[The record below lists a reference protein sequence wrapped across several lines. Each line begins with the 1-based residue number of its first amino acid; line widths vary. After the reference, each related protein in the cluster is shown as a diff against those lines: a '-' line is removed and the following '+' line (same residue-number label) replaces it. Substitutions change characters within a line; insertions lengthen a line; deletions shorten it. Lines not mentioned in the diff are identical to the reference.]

1 MNSLHFGA
9 SFDTLP
15 LIIEANGDGTVNERS
30 LVACE
35 RWKKAP
41 EQKNHKVY
49 QREFSKVDHTG
60 MLSNSAIINYILSK
74 LTGKQDYPRANEKT
88 IKSYDVLNIRFF

>member
-1 MNSLHFGA
+1 MNSLHFGT
-9 SFDTLP
+9 SFDTHP
-15 LIIEANGDGTVNERS
+15 TIIKENGDGTVNKRS

-35 RWKKAP
+35 RWKNAP

-49 QREFSKVDHTG
+49 QREFSKIDHSG
-60 MLSNSAIINYILSK
+60 MLSSSATINYILSK

-88 IKSYDVLNIRFF
+88 IKSDNVLNIRLF